1 MEHCEEVKSIA
12 TSVDWHCE
20 LMTLFRD
27 ENLGCKFVVD
37 PATNTIL
44 SIILKL
50 MYTALVRNQR

>member
-1 MEHCEEVKSIA
+1 MEHCKEVKSIA

-37 PATNTIL
+37 PATNTL
-44 SIILKL
+44 SYYIEH
-50 MYTALVRNQR
+50 NS